1 MASVQTAPT
10 MGYGGTAIPSNLT
23 QQDVQGIYLVS
34 ARYTNAGCFQDYDT
48 VSTAMK

>member
-1 MASVQTAPT
+1 MASVQTGLT

-34 ARYTNAGCFQDYDT
+34 TRYTNARHFQDHKT
-48 VSTAMK
+48 ISTAMK